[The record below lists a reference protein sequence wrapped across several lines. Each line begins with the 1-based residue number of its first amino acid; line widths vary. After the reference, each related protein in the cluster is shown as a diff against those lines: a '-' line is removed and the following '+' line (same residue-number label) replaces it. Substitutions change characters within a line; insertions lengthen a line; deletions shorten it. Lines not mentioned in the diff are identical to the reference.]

1 MQSQPTVPTLPS
13 RPAPRRATTRRYT
26 LTLRRRLPNEAW
38 LIEDLR
44 ARTSGRRAQRIR
56 ALLLLGLDRDAPSN
70 DLGKRGT
77 EQAETETLR
86 ITVLIH
92 EIDPE
97 DAVLRDAFAQI
108 GPLNRQEWLRD
119 RLAAGLCG
127 VDVPFDVGQVHSVQT
142 PPLRSC
148 APDMQVPLDVGQV
161 HGFQSP
167 PQRSRPP
174 DTPALGRSTTPA
186 PPVAQVS
193 TDDAEEI
200 PSAVTVEHDPGPS
213 QAPDAIAEADGHRV
227 DVGEDGTRKLPGLN
241 GLFV

>member
-1 MQSQPTVPTLPS
+1 MQPQPTVPTLPS
-13 RPAPRRATTRRYT
+13 HPAPRRATTRRYT
-26 LTLRRRLPNEAW
+26 LTLRRRLPNEAL

-56 ALLLLGLDRDAPSN
+56 ALLLLGLDRDPPPNVFSN
-70 DLGKRGT
+70 RGIA
-77 EQAETETLR
+77 QAETKTLR

-97 DAVLRDAFAQI
+97 DAGLRDAFAQV

-127 VDVPFDVGQVHSVQT
+127 VDVP
-142 PPLRSC
+142 
-148 APDMQVPLDVGQV
+148 LDVGQV
-161 HGFQSP
+161 HGLQSP
-167 PQRSRPP
+167 PRRSRAP
-174 DTPALGRSTTPA
+174 DIPLVGRSTTPA
-186 PPVAQVS
+186 PPLAQGV

-213 QAPDAIAEADGHRV
+213 QAPDAIAEADGHRI
-227 DVGEDGTRKLPGLN
+227 DIGEDGTQKLSGLR
-241 GLFV
+241 GLFT